1 MEGGASVFPSRY
13 QESILDQSLHD
24 HNELIVKPK

>member
-1 MEGGASVFPSRY
+1 MEGGASVFPSWH
-13 QESILDQSLHD
+13 QENILGQSLHN